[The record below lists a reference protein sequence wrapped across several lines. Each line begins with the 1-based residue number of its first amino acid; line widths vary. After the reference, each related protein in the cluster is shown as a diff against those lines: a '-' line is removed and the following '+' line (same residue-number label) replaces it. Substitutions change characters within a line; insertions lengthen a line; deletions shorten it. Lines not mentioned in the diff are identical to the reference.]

1 MHRCHIVI
9 ICSKQG
15 RQCKATPL
23 YCIWQ
28 IIRQA
33 RRTHPIIKG
42 EISKGNKQTKAQKK
56 TESKE
61 TNPRKKRIRNLLEEK
76 SVVPPLRICGVH
88 YRLPAVLY
96 RQVKDLNPQQ
106 Q

>member
-1 MHRCHIVI
+1 MQRCHIVI

-23 YCIWQ
+23 YCIYLANHTTGTTYASYK
-28 IIRQA
+28 R
-33 RRTHPIIKG
+33 
-42 EISKGNKQTKAQKK
+42 EISKGNKQTKTQKK
-56 TESKE
+56 QKAKKQIQE
-61 TNPRKKRIRNLLEEK
+61 KKRIRNLLEEK